1 MLQFMGSQKDFHWTG
16 ENRDSSLGGHKPN
29 LKCTKSQRNRTV
41 TLQET
46 EPKLLANV
54 GGSLVEV
61 WVSRGSTQGPGIW
74 QQLSGKVPFGIN
86 PFGDAINPVIEPID
100 S

>member
-16 ENRDSSLGGHKPN
+16 ENRDSSLGRHKPN

-41 TLQET
+41 TPQET
-46 EPKLLANV
+46 EPKLPANV

-61 WVSRGSTQGPGIW
+61 WVSRGSPQGWGT
-74 QQLSGKVPFGIN
+74 
-86 PFGDAINPVIEPID
+86 GDSCLGRSPLLT
-100 S
+100 